1 MTVDPIKIPD
11 GRRLRLIGVAA
22 AALAAVIVAGGLYQ
36 RARGAREVAQWTTNN
51 VLPTVAL
58 AKIEQGDAPR
68 TLTLPGTIEA
78 FYKAPIFAR
87 VTGYLKDWTTDIGTP
102 VKAGQVLATIDS
114 PDLDQ
119 QFEQAKADLA
129 TATAK
134 AQLAA
139 VTASRFAAV
148 KPGFVSRQSVDNSTA
163 AAAAAKA
170 TEDAA
175 AANLKRLQ
183 AMEDFKNIVAP
194 FDGIVTARKTD
205 IGALI
210 NAGSGS
216 ELFEVSDLH
225 KLRIYIQVPQAF
237 SAEIQPGQSAT
248 FDLPQYPGQQFIATV
263 ATISHALDANSRSM
277 LVELQSDNPDGKLF
291 AGAYAQV
298 HLQLPSDP
306 NVLRLPATALIP
318 GDKGVQIAV
327 LGSDNKVSLRR
338 VQLGRDFGDSAE
350 IVGGLSP
357 NDRVIDN
364 PPETLEAGE
373 EVRLANSAAQ
383 SGAG

>member
-1 MTVDPIKIPD
+1 MPVDPIKIPD
-11 GRRLRLIGVAA
+11 RRRLRLIGVAA

-36 RARGAREVAQWTTNN
+36 RAQGAREVAQWTTSN

-58 AKIEQGDAPR
+58 AKIEQGDEPR

-87 VTGYLKDWTTDIGTP
+87 VTGYLKDWMTDIGTP

-148 KPGFVSRQSVDNSTA
+148 KPDFVSRQSVDNSTA
-163 AAAAAKA
+163 AATAAKA

-225 KLRIYIQVPQAF
+225 KVRIYIQVPQAF
-237 SAEIQPGQSAT
+237 SAQIQPGQSAT
-248 FDLPQYPGQQFIATV
+248 FDLPQYPGQQFTATV

-318 GDKGVQIAV
+318 DDKGVQIAV
-327 LGSDNKVSLRR
+327 LGSDNKVSLKR

-350 IVGGLSP
+350 IVSGLSP